1 MTVFIR
7 IASPILIIISL
18 GYILCKISEEHDKEL
33 LNNLK
38 ADKVILRL
46 PKAYMVVGFC
56 CVIVISAFILAMLL
70 WPNGTES
77 VWTIAV
83 FSFFILLGCAIILKT
98 KIWRIELFRSED
110 YFIVRDSPRKTYCIS
125 YRDCIRYRIY
135 ANSLRLETPKKRFR
149 IDTYA
154 VNFEFLLS
162 MLKQH
167 SVEDYTKR

>member
-56 CVIVISAFILAMLL
+56 CVIVFSAFILAMLL

-110 YFIVRDSPRKTYCIS
+110 YFIVRD
-125 YRDCIRYRIY
+125 
-135 ANSLRLETPKKRFR
+135 
-149 IDTYA
+149 
-154 VNFEFLLS
+154 FL
-162 MLKQH
+162 
-167 SVEDYTKR
+167 